1 MSSVLPIATSGMLA
15 AGTRLDVA
23 ASNTANIL
31 TTGPGPTSG
40 GASTTANSAF
50 PSAHVPLAFNQVD
63 NSSGAGPSG
72 TLGMVSQVSPSF
84 VAVSDPG
91 VPFADQNGL
100 VAAPNLDPVQLFVQT
115 AIAKYAFTAN
125 ANVANA
131 DTQMTTSLLDVLR

>member
-1 MSSVLPIATSGMLA
+1 MSSVFPIATSGMLA
-15 AGTRLDVA
+15 AGARLDVA

-31 TTGPGPTSG
+31 TTGPVPTSG
-40 GASTTANSAF
+40 GGSTTANSAF

-63 NSSGAGPSG
+63 NSSGAAPSG
-72 TLGMVSQVSPSF
+72 TPGMVSQVSPSF

-100 VAAPNLDPVQLFVQT
+100 VAAPNLDPVQMFVQT

-125 ANVANA
+125 VNAANA
-131 DTQMTTSLLDVLR
+131 DTRMTTSLLDVLR

>member
-1 MSSVLPIATSGMLA
+1 MPSVLPIAPSGTLA

-31 TTGPGPTSG
+31 TTGPVPTSG
-40 GASTTANSAF
+40 DASTTANSTF
-50 PSAHVPLAFNQVD
+50 PSAHVPLAFDQVD

-91 VPFADQNGL
+91 VPFADQSGL
-100 VAAPNLDPVQLFVQT
+100 VAVPNLDPVQSFVQT

-125 ANVANA
+125 VNVANA

>member
-15 AGTRLDVA
+15 AATRLDVT

-31 TTGPGPTSG
+31 TTGPLPANG
-40 GASTTANSAF
+40 GAGATVNAGF

-63 NSSGAGPSG
+63 NSSPAGPSG
-72 TLGMVSQVSPSF
+72 ALGTVSPISPSF

-91 VPFADQNGL
+91 APFANQEGL

-115 AIAKYAFTAN
+115 AIAKYASAAS

-131 DTQMTTSLLDVLR
+131 GSQMAKSLLDVLT